1 MIIVDN
7 NKRTVIKGE
16 VIYGRQVGGELGFPT
31 ANIYVSAIEGP
42 PLPNGVYGVRVYHKD
57 VMFNGIMNIGMRP
70 TFKNEKT
77 NVSYEVHILNFNQN
91 IYGEKLMIEILFF
104 IREEKGFETLEHLV
118 KQINQDINIANLYFP
133 VYQ

>member
-1 MIIVDN
+1 MLV
-7 NKRTVIKGE
+7 V
-16 VIYGRQVGGELGFPT
+16 QL
-31 ANIYVSAIEGP
+31 
-42 PLPNGVYGVRVYHKD
+42 
-57 VMFNGIMNIGMRP
+57 GIMNIGMRP

-104 IREEKGFETLEHLV
+104 IREEKGFDVLQHSA
-118 KQINQDINIANLYFP
+118 KQINQDISIANFYFP